1 MRLPWTRSEKE
12 DHAGTDLHIIAGLGN
27 PGKQYDNTRHNT
39 GFDVVDELI
48 ERSRIPLGGV
58 RFHSV
63 YGKGKLAGTQAV
75 LMKPLS
81 YMNLSGEPIS
91 RVLSYFKADP
101 VRDLIVV
108 CDDID
113 LPVGRIRIRRGG
125 SAGGHNGLKN
135 IIAMLGT
142 DQFVRVRVGVGQ
154 KPAGWDLADY
164 VLGHFDAQD
173 RVIMDEAVKRAADAV
188 EMILSDGVDAA
199 MNQFNRRSAS
209 E

>member
-1 MRLPWTRSEKE
+1 MSKPFFSVIVPAHNAAHRIRHGLTSITRQTFTNYE
-12 DHAGTDLHIIAGLGN
+12 
-27 PGKQYDNTRHNT
+27 
-39 GFDVVDELI
+39 
-48 ERSRIPLGGV
+48 
-58 RFHSV
+58 
-63 YGKGKLAGTQAV
+63 
-75 LMKPLS
+75 
-81 YMNLSGEPIS
+81 
-91 RVLSYFKADP
+91 
-101 VRDLIVV
+101 LIVV

-199 MNQFNRRSAS
+199 MNQFNRR
-209 E
+209 